1 MCCLSIGHF
10 VRARTS
16 FSRLIALETGC
27 CQSICCQQ
35 EIITFSTSIRIE
47 RISNEALCLKRVAV
61 GIPSRR
67 DITKLNTAKATLLSH
82 TPHVESTNSCSSTS
96 YANGG
101 DLRSLLLELVE
112 HGCLNH
118 QELTRT
124 STHSTLPSSTIVIIF
139 RRFQATRHKASQS
152 WFNPTT
158 TS

>member
-112 HGCLNH
+112 HGCLTIKSLHEPRLIRPPHPPLSLSYSADFKLPRIKLHNH
-118 QELTRT
+118 GSIR
-124 STHSTLPSSTIVIIF
+124 P
-139 RRFQATRHKASQS
+139 
-152 WFNPTT
+152 
-158 TS
+158 